1 MALPS
6 KSTHCNN
13 TFQGRD
19 AMNNPVAP
27 QIVQRIRAE
36 YIEMPGLTLRP
47 EQVQRLCGVDSTL
60 CESILKV
67 LVESGF
73 LSKRADGA
81 YARYR
86 NSDIS
91 RARQAKAGLEPSITS
106 ITAHTRQ
113 RAS

>member
-1 MALPS
+1 
-6 KSTHCNN
+6 
-13 TFQGRD
+13 
-19 AMNNPVAP
+19 MNKPVAP

-60 CESILKV
+60 CESILEV
-67 LVESGF
+67 LVDSGF

-86 NSDIS
+86 NPDIS
-91 RARQAKAGLEPSITS
+91 RARPAKAGLEPSLVS
-106 ITAHTRQ
+106 ISAAHTRP